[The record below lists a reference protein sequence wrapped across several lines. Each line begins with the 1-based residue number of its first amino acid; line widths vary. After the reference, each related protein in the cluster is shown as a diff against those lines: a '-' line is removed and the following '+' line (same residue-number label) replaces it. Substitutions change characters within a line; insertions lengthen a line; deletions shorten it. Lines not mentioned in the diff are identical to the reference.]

1 MKITPHEV
9 EQVARLAR
17 LALCADEVQRIA
29 GDMDAILGYAAK
41 LNELDTEGI
50 VPLAHAV
57 PLHNAMRDDRVHPN
71 HDRAAI
77 LAAAPDERDGC
88 FRVPKV
94 IE

>member
-1 MKITPHEV
+1 MKISISEV

-17 LALCADEVQRIA
+17 LALSADEVQRIA
-29 GDMDAILGYAAK
+29 SDMDAILGYVVK
-41 LNELDTEGI
+41 LNELDTSGI

-57 PLHNAMRDDRVHPN
+57 PLQNAMRVDTVVDSP
-71 HDRAAI
+71 DRAAI
-77 LAAAPDERDGC
+77 LAAAPEQRDGC